1 MDTWNIVSSMILG
14 VIGMGYI
21 VYGRRQMHA
30 MVLVSGLLLCIFPYF
45 VPHVWMTVL
54 IGAGVMALPRYVD
67 F

>member
-1 MDTWNIVSSMILG
+1 MDTWNIFVGMLLG

-21 VYGRRQMHA
+21 VYGRKQMHA
-30 MVLVSGLLLCIFPYF
+30 MALISGLILCVFPYF
-45 VPHVWMTVL
+45 VPHLWLTLL